1 MSDIMAIA
9 ALVETSQHTCGVRCT
24 MATLAG
30 RDRLVF
36 VFVTGNTFDIL
47 MLGIGLAEELES
59 LLVA

>member
-1 MSDIMAIA
+1 MSNIVAIA
-9 ALVETSQHTCGVRCT
+9 ALGEASQHSCGVRCT

-36 VFVTGNTFDIL
+36 VFVTGNTVDTL
-47 MLGIGLAEELES
+47 MLGIGLAVELES